1 MLTDV
6 AKILLV
12 HGAFHGA
19 WCWDKL
25 LPELE
30 ARHLDAEA
38 VELPFT
44 SPADDVAEVAGAIDR
59 LAGQGEP
66 IIAVGHSFGGSIIT
80 AAAGGDGG
88 GQAASHLVY
97 LTAVMQD
104 PGEPLDL
111 GETTTPG
118 MRAIRFT
125 GEEISIDPDIAPVG
139 FYNRCKP
146 GDAAWATAHLR
157 PMPAATLTMNASS
170 SVAWRS
176 VPSTYVVCTDD
187 QVLSPAMQRA
197 MATNASASLEIDS
210 DHSPFLS
217 CPTELAGLL
226 SSIISSV

>member
-1 MLTDV
+1 M
-6 AKILLV
+6 AKVLLV

-25 LPELE
+25 LPELV
-30 ARHLDAEA
+30 ARELDAEA

-59 LAGQGEP
+59 LASQGEP
-66 IIAVGHSFGGSIIT
+66 IIAVGHSFGGSVIT
-80 AAAGGDGG
+80 AASGGDGG

-111 GETTTPG
+111 GETPG
-118 MRAIRFT
+118 MEAIRFT
-125 GEEISIDPDIAPVG
+125 EEAVSIDPNIATVA

-146 GDAAWATAHLR
+146 EDAAWATAHLR
-157 PMPAATLTMNASS
+157 PMPTATLTTRASS

-187 QVLSPAMQRA
+187 QVISPAVQRA
-197 MATNASASLEIDS
+197 MATNAGASVEIDS
-210 DHSPFLS
+210 DHSPFLC
-217 CPTELAGLL
+217 CPAELAGLL
-226 SSIISSV
+226 ASIVSSA